1 MNKGKYIT
9 LQIRLACLNKP
20 APVKK
25 SIHAQLDETIAER
38 RQIMQQMEK
47 ISQKARIIDLYLDTT
62 KVA

>member
-25 SIHAQLDETIAER
+25 DIHDQLSETIAER
-38 RQIMQQMEK
+38 KQIMQQMEK
-47 ISQKARIIDLYLDTT
+47 ISQRARIIDLYLDTT
-62 KVA
+62 KAA

>member
-25 SIHAQLDETIAER
+25 GIHAQLDETIAER

-47 ISQKARIIDLYLDTT
+47 ISQRARLIDLYLDTT
-62 KVA
+62 KAA